1 MAKEKNPKRLVDVF
15 SATTKGFGAD
25 ILPAGFGY
33 NKKYRYKVNL
43 HQYGVGYDIITW
55 CLKNCKS
62 KFSLSYYY
70 FDLLEE
76 WFPKDEYIWK
86 EKEFVKAAA
95 AKPGVKQTKGTEL
108 LIMNYEI

>member
-62 KFSLSYYY
+62 KWGWY
-70 FDLLEE
+70 FGGKLYNQ
-76 WFPKDEYIWK
+76 WFQSSCISKFRFILKWY
-86 EKEFVKAAA
+86 FVFGNKQH
-95 AKPGVKQTKGTEL
+95 AKGIL
-108 LIMNYEI
+108 